1 MGPVEHSGVRVIEG
15 GEAGE
20 GSEKDPGG
28 EGEDPGAR
36 G

>member
-1 MGPVEHSGVRVIEG
+1 MEHSEVRIREG

-20 GSEKDPGG
+20 GSEKEPDG